1 MRASQRSLRL
11 VLTCAPAVL
20 AGALGSLHC
29 GGGSFSTPS
38 SDAGVDSGVDA
49 TEDNPGLGVDVITL
63 TDAEAGV
70 PDGADGSSDAGCPS
84 PTTLDCNGT
93 CVDPTQPAHC
103 GTCNTVCEGGTPE
116 CSGGTCSS
124 GCSGTTPTNCSGPC
138 VNEQADPNNCGGCGA
153 QCGIVA
159 NGSPACVAGSDGG
172 PTCGASCAP
181 GSGYHGAGPGCD
193 STCLP
198 NTDDPSTD
206 PCVVANA
213 YGTFVSP

>member
-124 GCSGTTPTNCSGPC
+124 GCSGTTPTNCSGSC
-138 VNEQADPNNCGGCGA
+138 VNEQTDPQHCGGCTNVCPG
-153 QCGIVA
+153 
-159 NGSPACVAGSDGG
+159 PDGG
-172 PTCGASCAP
+172 TGTATCEDAGCGYECAAD
-181 GSGYHGAGPGCD
+181 GGTSTLCG
-193 STCLP
+193 STCVS
-198 NTDDPSTD
+198 TATD
-206 PCVVANA
+206 PDHCGGCSTVC
-213 YGTFVSP
+213 P